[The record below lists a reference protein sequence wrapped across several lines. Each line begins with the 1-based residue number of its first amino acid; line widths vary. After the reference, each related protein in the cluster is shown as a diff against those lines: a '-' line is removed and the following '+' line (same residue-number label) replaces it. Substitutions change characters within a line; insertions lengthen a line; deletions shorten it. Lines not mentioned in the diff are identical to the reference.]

1 MNPRCRFCALG
12 KSRSYCLY
20 FSVDETLF
28 AQLTSLT
35 LLHSLKK
42 YDGYEDPIKT
52 KEELMF
58 HVGFR
63 QFVARLV
70 KFVHVSFTAIAF
82 LVCNLL

>member
-1 MNPRCRFCALG
+1 M
-12 KSRSYCLY
+12 
-20 FSVDETLF
+20 
-28 AQLTSLT
+28 
-35 LLHSLKK
+35 
-42 YDGYEDPIKT
+42 I
-52 KEELMF
+52 